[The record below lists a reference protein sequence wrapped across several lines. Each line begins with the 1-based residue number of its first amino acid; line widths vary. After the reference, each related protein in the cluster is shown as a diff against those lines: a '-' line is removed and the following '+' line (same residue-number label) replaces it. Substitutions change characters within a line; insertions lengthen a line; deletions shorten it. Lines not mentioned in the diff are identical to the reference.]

1 MPELPEVETIRRQL
15 APRVAG
21 RTIAR
26 AQVFDPLWSAPATP
40 REVERRLAGRRIE
53 ALRRRGKYL
62 IADLDSGRHLVMHLR
77 MTGNLLWVAPEDDR
91 PGPPHLRVRLT
102 LDDGHRLL
110 FTDQRRFGTGV
121 VIDGNEALAAY
132 LEQRVGPEPLDPAFT
147 PDVLARA
154 ARGRRAPVKAFLL
167 DQRRLAGVGNI
178 YADEA
183 LFRAGIHPL
192 RPAGRLRRAEIERL
206 HRGIVEAHRGKIVV
220 SNQELEF
227 TWRNSEQ
234 LKGDFV
240 EAVTALKNE
249 PGDTHIGMSGSP
261 SVVRQL
267 LEAGLLDEL
276 HLLVHPIAVRKGMRL
291 FDHAESPIPLTLLRS
306 ETLEKGVLNLVY
318 GPGEVGNATYEDVK
332 GQVG

>member
-1 MPELPEVETIRRQL
+1 VPELPEVETIRRQL

-21 RTIAR
+21 RAIAH
-26 AQVFDPLWSAPATP
+26 AQVLDPLWCAPVAP
-40 REVERRLAGRRIE
+40 REVERKLRDRRIE

-62 IADLDSGRHLVMHLR
+62 IADLDSDRHLVMHLR
-77 MTGNLLWVAPEDDR
+77 MTGNLLWVTGEDDR
-91 PGPPHLRVRLT
+91 RDRSHLSMRLT

-121 VIDGNEALAAY
+121 VIDGTHLLDTY
-132 LEQRVGPEPLDPAFT
+132 LSERVGPEPLDPAFT

-206 HRGIVEAHRGKIVV
+206 HRGIVEALERGIARQGASIDDYRD
-220 SNQELEF
+220 SNGERGSMQDEF
-227 TWRNSEQ
+227 LIHLRA
-234 LKGDFV
+234 G
-240 EAVTALKNE
+240 E
-249 PGDTHIGMSGSP
+249 PCIRCGRP
-261 SVVRQL
+261 
-267 LEAGLLDEL
+267 
-276 HLLVHPIAVRKGMRL
+276 VRKTTAAGR
-291 FDHAESPIPLTLLRS
+291 
-306 ETLEKGVLNLVY
+306 G
-318 GPGEVGNATYEDVK
+318 TYVCSRC
-332 GQVG
+332 QPAPRPRRRAAPA

>member
-26 AQVFDPLWSAPATP
+26 AQVFDPLWSAPVAP
-40 REVERRLAGRRIE
+40 LEVERKLRGRRIE

-62 IADLDSGRHLVMHLR
+62 IADLDSDRHLVMHLR
-77 MTGNLLWVAPEDDR
+77 MTGNLLWVPAEEDRRDR
-91 PGPPHLRVRLT
+91 PHLSVRLT

-110 FTDQRRFGTGV
+110 FTDQRRFGTGI
-121 VIDGNEALAAY
+121 VIDGAHLLETY
-132 LEQRVGPEPLDPAFT
+132 LSERVGPEPLDPAFT

-206 HRGIVEAHRGKIVV
+206 HRGIVEALERGIERQGASIDDYRD
-220 SNQELEF
+220 SNGERGSMQDEF
-227 TWRNSEQ
+227 LIHLRA
-234 LKGDFV
+234 G
-240 EAVTALKNE
+240 E
-249 PGDTHIGMSGSP
+249 PCIRCGRP
-261 SVVRQL
+261 
-267 LEAGLLDEL
+267 
-276 HLLVHPIAVRKGMRL
+276 VRK
-291 FDHAESPIPLTLLRS
+291 TLAAGR
-306 ETLEKGVLNLVY
+306 G
-318 GPGEVGNATYEDVK
+318 TYVCSRC
-332 GQVG
+332 QPAPRPRRRAAPA

>member
-1 MPELPEVETIRRQL
+1 VPELPEVETIRRQL

-26 AQVFDPLWSAPATP
+26 ARVFDPLWSAPVAP
-40 REVERRLAGRRIE
+40 REVERKLRGRRIE

-62 IADLDSGRHLVMHLR
+62 IADLDEDRHLVMHLR

-91 PGPPHLRVRLT
+91 PERPHLRVRLT

-121 VIDGNEALAAY
+121 VIDGTHLLETY
-132 LEQRVGPEPLDPAFT
+132 LSERVGPEPLDPAFT

-167 DQRRLAGVGNI
+167 DQRRVAGVGNI

-206 HRGIVEAHRGKIVV
+206 HRGIVEALERGIERQGASIDDYRD
-220 SNQELEF
+220 SNGDRGSMQDEF
-227 TWRNSEQ
+227 LIHLRA
-234 LKGDFV
+234 G
-240 EAVTALKNE
+240 E
-249 PGDTHIGMSGSP
+249 PCIRCGRP
-261 SVVRQL
+261 
-267 LEAGLLDEL
+267 
-276 HLLVHPIAVRKGMRL
+276 VRK
-291 FDHAESPIPLTLLRS
+291 TLAAGRGTYVCS
-306 ETLEKGVLNLVY
+306 RCQ
-318 GPGEVGNATYEDVK
+318 PAPRPRRRATPA
-332 GQVG
+332 